1 MLYHSSSSSEYE
13 LELVLGADADAWDD
27 WDVALDVVD
36 DAEAEAGAVLA
47 EDEPTGAAPPMPV
60 WLPLIPSLPTQAARI
75 WGIVPTCKTLLSAWV
90 PHFLMA
96 DSLGLP
102 IHVGA
107 RLT

>member
-1 MLYHSSSSSEYE
+1 
-13 LELVLGADADAWDD
+13 
-27 WDVALDVVD
+27 
-36 DAEAEAGAVLA
+36 
-47 EDEPTGAAPPMPV
+47 MPV

-75 WGIVPTCKTLLSAWV
+75 WGIVPTCKTLLNAWA

-107 RLT
+107 RLI